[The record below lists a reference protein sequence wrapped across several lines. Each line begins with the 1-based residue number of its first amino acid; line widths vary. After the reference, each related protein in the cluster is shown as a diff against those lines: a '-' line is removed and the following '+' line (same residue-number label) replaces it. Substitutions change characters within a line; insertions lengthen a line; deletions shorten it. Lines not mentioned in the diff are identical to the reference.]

1 MAKAAKPPLRSG
13 RQARLIER
21 AAPPAINPCP
31 PGQRGG
37 QYRPL
42 SDGDMAAIYSAS
54 LRLLAE
60 LGMGKVPDRLA
71 ALMLANG
78 AKQAD
83 GRVLLPDQLVKSA
96 IRAAPKRF
104 DFHGRDAS
112 RTIEV
117 GGDAV
122 HFGTAGAAV
131 QTLDLETG
139 SYRPSTLADLHDFAR
154 LQDALTNI
162 SWFTRCCIAT
172 DVTDPFE
179 LDVNTAY
186 ALIKNTTRPV
196 GTAFTLAAHVAP
208 IVRMLDIAAGGMAD
222 LPHARFSKPISARSY
237 RRCALAPTRLMLYLP
252 VSNTTS
258 RCRASPP
265 PRPGRPLRRRWPD
278 FWRSHWQKRWPL
290 W

>member
-60 LGMGKVPDRLA
+60 LGMGEVPDRLA

-179 LDVNTAY
+179 LDVNTGLCADQKHHPAGRHGLY
-186 ALIKNTTRPV
+186 ACR
-196 GTAFTLAAHVAP
+196 ACRADRA
-208 IVRMLDIAAGGMAD
+208 DAGYCRGGAW
-222 LPHARFSKPISARSY
+222 RICR
-237 RRCALAPTRLMLYLP
+237 TP
-252 VSNTTS
+252 VSQ
-258 RCRASPP
+258 SPYQ
-265 PRPGRPLRRRWPD
+265 PGHIADALWRRRG
-278 FWRSHWQKRWPL
+278 
-290 W
+290 